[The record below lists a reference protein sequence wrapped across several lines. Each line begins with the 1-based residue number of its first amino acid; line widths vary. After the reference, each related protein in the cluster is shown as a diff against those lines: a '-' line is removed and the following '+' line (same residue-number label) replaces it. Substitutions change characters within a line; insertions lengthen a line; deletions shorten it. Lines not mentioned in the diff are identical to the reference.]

1 MNRGGHTNQNRAPVE
16 AFAPAFPH
24 KLNTEGS
31 DHTMIEAMTEALK
44 IPAFDAKWGDALRA
58 KHPVL
63 AQKHS
68 NAAASAKIN
77 GRHSI
82 SAGDSSF
89 TKQAADEV
97 TPETVAEV
105 RDVLG
110 RIKSICGMTDE
121 ESAESTAQAAIAAAL
136 AGEQVSESVDGNFVP
151 RGFEQT
157 PYDAAGT
164 AVALGEQQRQG
175 DPLVAAGLDDYL
187 AGEQSATG
195 GKGVNSR
202 AFEAGKTEKPRDIA
216 PLFVDLAA
224 KAARLKAALTRNG
237 GIPRVKPTVTG
248 RQGVKGV
255 RGMDA
260 NQRAAMDSA
269 KASDNAYL
277 AAHNAMAEG
286 MPGSD
291 IAYPTYW
298 DKTLGMFRPV
308 RG

>member
-31 DHTMIEAMTEALK
+31 DHTMIEAMTEALAN
-44 IPAFDAKWGDALRA
+44 PAFDAKWGDVLRA

-63 AQKHS
+63 AQKHA

-82 SAGDSSF
+82 SAVG
-89 TKQAADEV
+89 
-97 TPETVAEV
+97 
-105 RDVLG
+105 
-110 RIKSICGMTDE
+110 
-121 ESAESTAQAAIAAAL
+121 
-136 AGEQVSESVDGNFVP
+136 DGNFVP

-175 DPLVAAGLDDYL
+175 DPLTAAGLDDYL

-202 AFEAGKTEKPRDIA
+202 AFEAGTTEKPRDIA

-248 RQGVKGV
+248 RQGVKGL

-260 NQRAAMDSA
+260 KQRAAMDSA

-277 AAHNAMAEG
+277 AAHNAMTEG
-286 MPGSD
+286 VPGSD
-291 IAYPTYW
+291 IAYTTYW
-298 DKTLGMFRPV
+298 DKTLGMYRPV